1 MSRHLEILRR
11 ARLDGE
17 LFARAAA
24 AGNGHSRGANG
35 GTEVPPDTASGQGA
49 PSPAETGAGDSSW
62 NNGHSRDQWQQLIH
76 HLFLRRGSEGRLS
89 VGLGSATAGEGTSF
103 VAFHLATELARST
116 AQPTLLLETNV
127 HRPAQAQQ
135 HGVDADP
142 GLRHLLLDKSFPLE
156 SCLRQTGIEQLWLLP
171 AGSAVNGSGSA
182 LDWTHFRR
190 VFDGLRERF
199 CGIIADLPPVNLSS
213 DAMIIGPVFDGV
225 VLVVEADLCSREV
238 IQSAAARLRRA
249 NPNVM
254 GTILNKRKFFIPAPL
269 YRRL

>member
-1 MSRHLEILRR
+1 MSRHLQILRR
-11 ARLDGE
+11 AKLDAE
-17 LFARAAA
+17 LFASAAA
-24 AGNGHSRGANG
+24 R
-35 GTEVPPDTASGQGA
+35 
-49 PSPAETGAGDSSW
+49 AGDSRGGNGRTAMPPEAPAGQAPSAEQGAADNSW
-62 NNGHSRDQWQQLIH
+62 NAGHSRDQWQQLIH
-76 HLFLRRGSEGRLS
+76 HLFLRRGPGSRLA
-89 VGLGSATAGEGTSF
+89 VGLASATAGEGTSF

-116 AQPTLLLETNV
+116 EQPTLLFETNL
-127 HRPAQAQQ
+127 HRPAQARE
-135 HGVDADP
+135 HGVEADP
-142 GLRHLLLDKSFPLE
+142 GLRHLLLDRNFPLE
-156 SCLRQTGIEQLWLLP
+156 SCLRQTGIEHLWLLP
-171 AGSAVNGSGSA
+171 AGYAVNGSSGA

-190 VFDGLRERF
+190 IFAGLRERF
-199 CGIIADLPPVNLSS
+199 CGIIADLPPVNLST

>member
-11 ARLDGE
+11 AKLDAQ

-24 AGNGHSRGANG
+24 AENGHANG
-35 GTEVPPDTASGQGA
+35 HVTSQSAAAPAASPPVDDAPASWSNSQ
-49 PSPAETGAGDSSW
+49 
-62 NNGHSRDQWQQLIH
+62 SRDQWQQLIH
-76 HLFLRRGSEGRLS
+76 QLFLRRGLGAQRS
-89 VGLGSATAGEGTSF
+89 VGLASATAGEGTSF

-135 HGVDADP
+135 HGVDPDP
-142 GLRHLLLDKSFPLE
+142 GLRHLLLDRSFPLE
-156 SCLRQTGIEQLWLLP
+156 SCLRQTAVEPLWLLP
-171 AGSAVNGSGSA
+171 AGSAVNGSGGA
-182 LDWTHFRR
+182 LDWTHFPRI
-190 VFDGLRERF
+190 FEALRERF
-199 CGIIADLPPVNLSS
+199 CGIVADLPPVNLST
-213 DAMIIGPVFDGV
+213 DAVIIGPVFDAV

-238 IQSAAARLRRA
+238 IHNAVARLRRA

>member
-1 MSRHLEILRR
+1 MSRHLQILRR
-11 ARLDGE
+11 AKLDAE
-17 LFARAAA
+17 LFARTPA
-24 AGNGHSRGANG
+24 AGSGYVRGGNGRNA
-35 GTEVPPDTASGQGA
+35 VPPGTLPGQEA
-49 PSPAETGAGDSSW
+49 PAEPEAGDGSW
-62 NNGHSRDQWQQLIH
+62 KNGDGRGQWQQLIH
-76 HLFLRRGSEGRLS
+76 HLFLRRGSGGRLS
-89 VGLGSATAGEGTSF
+89 VGMASATAGEGTSF

-142 GLRHLLLDKSFPLE
+142 GLRHLLLDRNFPLE

-171 AGSAVNGSGSA
+171 AGSAVNGSSGA
-182 LDWTHFRR
+182 LDWTRFRQI
-190 VFDGLRERF
+190 FGALRERF
-199 CGIIADLPPVNLSS
+199 CGIIADLPPVNLST

-225 VLVVEADLCSREV
+225 VLVVEADLCGREV